1 MNYLICIGVTA
12 AYLLIGFGTRALFQ
26 KAEHPAREI
35 WYTPLVWP
43 IPLILA
49 ALSTEFMD
57 Y

>member
-1 MNYLICIGVTA
+1 MNYLICIGATA
-12 AYLLIGFGTRALFQ
+12 VYLLIGFGTRALFQ
-26 KAEHPAREI
+26 KAEHPSREL

-49 ALSTEFMD
+49 ALSTDFMD